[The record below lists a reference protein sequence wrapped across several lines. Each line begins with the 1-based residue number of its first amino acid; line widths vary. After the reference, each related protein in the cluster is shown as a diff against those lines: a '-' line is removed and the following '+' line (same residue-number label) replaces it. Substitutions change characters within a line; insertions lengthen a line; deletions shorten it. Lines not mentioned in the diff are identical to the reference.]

1 MVNSIKTS
9 ELISSISYSDLSDR
23 SCSAWQEL
31 TFIRNKAKN
40 GKSVSIKVFL
50 DLFEH
55 VAEYIECAAW
65 EAAEKNSE
73 AGKRLFKLH
82 DIAKY
87 FIEVWRKENPETSEE
102 LKAVDNIRAYIS
114 RLSNAP
120 LSTANWDGLKKITD
134 KEVFD
139 NAGKKVTLADIV
151 LDIDEVCNGD
161 IE

>member
-1 MVNSIKTS
+1 MEKSIKTS
-9 ELISSISYSDLSDR
+9 ELISSISYNDLSDR

-31 TFIRNKAKN
+31 TFVRNKAKN

-55 VAEYIECAAW
+55 VADYIECAAW
-65 EAAEKNSE
+65 EATEKNSE

-82 DIAKY
+82 DIAKH

-102 LKAVDNIRAYIS
+102 LKAIDNVRAYVS

-134 KEVFD
+134 KEAFD
-139 NAGKKVTLADIV
+139 KAGKKVTLADIV
-151 LDIDEVCNGD
+151 LDVNEVCNGD
-161 IE
+161 VD

>member
-1 MVNSIKTS
+1 MINLIKTS
-9 ELISSISYSDLSDR
+9 EIISGICYNDLINR

-31 TFIRNKAKN
+31 TFVRNKAKN
-40 GKSVSIKVFL
+40 GMSVSIEVFL
-50 DLFEH
+50 NLFEH
-55 VAEYIECAAW
+55 VADYIECAAW
-65 EAAEKNSE
+65 EATEKNPE

-82 DIAKY
+82 DIAKH

-102 LKAVDNIRAYIS
+102 LKAVDNVRAYIS
-114 RLSNAP
+114 RLSHTP
-120 LSTANWDGLKKITD
+120 LSTANWDGLKKITN

-151 LDIDEVCNGD
+151 LDIDEVCDGD

>member
-1 MVNSIKTS
+1 MANSIKTS
-9 ELISSISYSDLSDR
+9 ELISSICYNDLSNK

-31 TFIRNKAKN
+31 TFVRNKAKN
-40 GKSVSIKVFL
+40 GKSVSIEVFL
-50 DLFEH
+50 ELFEH
-55 VAEYIECAAW
+55 VADYIECAAW

-82 DIAKY
+82 DIAKH

-102 LKAVDNIRAYIS
+102 LKAIDNVRAYIS
-114 RLSNAP
+114 RLYNAP

-134 KEVFD
+134 KEVFE

-151 LDIDEVCNGD
+151 LDVDEVCNCD
-161 IE
+161 VE